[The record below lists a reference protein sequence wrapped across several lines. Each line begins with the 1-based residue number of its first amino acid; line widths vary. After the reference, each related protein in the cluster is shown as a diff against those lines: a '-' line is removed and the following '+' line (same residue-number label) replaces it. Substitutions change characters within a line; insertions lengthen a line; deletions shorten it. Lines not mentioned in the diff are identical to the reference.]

1 MFLPRSLRAVIS
13 AVALCGLSTAA
24 VSHEFW
30 IEPEKFQVQIGENLV
45 VDLRNGQNFV
55 GSALAYFENSFTRFE
70 TAQNDQLTPVKGRL
84 GDRPAMQIEPDADGL
99 LIILHETTPSK
110 VRYKEWPK
118 FLKFAAHK
126 DFKDIEAR
134 HDALGF
140 PRDVFRESYTRHAK
154 SLVAV
159 GNGAGS
165 DRAFGLKTEFVALSN
180 PYGADFDGLMR
191 VQVLYDGKPRADA
204 QVEVF
209 RRTPSTPK
217 ITVTL
222 QRTDNQGI
230 TTIPVSPGDDYLL
243 DAVVLEPFT
252 GDGPEDI
259 VWQTYWAA
267 LTFHVPE

>member
-1 MFLPRSLRAVIS
+1 MYLPRFIHAAVS
-13 AVALCGLSTAA
+13 AVVLCGLSTAA
-24 VSHEFW
+24 MSHEFW
-30 IEPEKFQVQIGENLV
+30 IEPEKFQVETGENLV

-55 GSALAYFENSFTRFE
+55 GSKLAYFENSFTRFE
-70 TAQNDQLTPVKGRL
+70 TAMGDSVTPVNGRL
-84 GDRPAMQIEPDADGL
+84 GDRPAMQMVPDTDGL

-118 FLKFAAHK
+118 FLKFAGHK

-154 SLVAV
+154 ALVAV
-159 GNGAGS
+159 GAGQGT

-180 PYGADFDGLMR
+180 PYDANFDGVMR
-191 VQVLYDGKPRADA
+191 VQVLLDDKPRVDV

-209 RRTPSTPK
+209 YRAPDDT

-222 QRTDNQGI
+222 HRTDTAGI
-230 TTIPVSPGDDYLL
+230 ATIPVTTGDYLF

-252 GDGPEDI
+252 GDGPEDV
-259 VWQTYWAA
+259 VWQTFWAA
-267 LTFHVPE
+267 LTFHVPD